1 MRGSDERSGSLFS
14 YVDIEDRVPRG
25 HPLRRIR
32 ELANDALRALDG
44 EFAQL
49 YSSLGR
55 PSIPPER
62 LLRASLLQ
70 LLYSIRSE
78 RQLMDRLEFD
88 LLFRWFVGLGIDDP
102 VWDATSFT
110 KNRERVLNEAIAQ
123 AFLSALLGDRKVK
136 RLLSHEHFTVDG
148 TLLKAWAGMKSFRR
162 KDGGDNPPDGG
173 RPPNAAHRLRPGSVP
188 TARNP
193 AVRCDRRTG
202 RPRGTAC
209 RSAAVRRPGRPL
221 ARTRS

>member
-14 YVDIEDRVPRG
+14 YVDIEDRVPRS

-32 ELANDALRALDG
+32 ELANDALRVLDG

-78 RQLMDRLEFD
+78 RQLMERLEFD

-110 KNRERVLNEAIAQ
+110 KNRERVLSEAIAQ
-123 AFLSALLGDRKVK
+123 AFLSALLGDPKVK

-148 TLLKAWAGMKSFRR
+148 TLLKG
-162 KDGGDNPPDGG
+162 
-173 RPPNAAHRLRPGSVP
+173 
-188 TARNP
+188 
-193 AVRCDRRTG
+193 
-202 RPRGTAC
+202 
-209 RSAAVRRPGRPL
+209 PGRV
-221 ARTRS
+221 